1 MGLCLVHCG
10 FTQEARLSFL
20 IRDRDGLLKSQ
31 ASSQKSD
38 IPEAEPVTKMPENND
53 KSHNTYL
60 PETQVQL
67 HHSLCLLVV
76 AGE

>member
-10 FTQEARLSFL
+10 FTQEASL
-20 IRDRDGLLKSQ
+20 RDRDGPLKSQ

-38 IPEAEPVTKMPENND
+38 IPEAEPITKMPENND
-53 KSHNTYL
+53 RGYNTYL
-60 PETQVQL
+60 PETRVQL
-67 HHSLCLLVV
+67 HHSLCLLIV